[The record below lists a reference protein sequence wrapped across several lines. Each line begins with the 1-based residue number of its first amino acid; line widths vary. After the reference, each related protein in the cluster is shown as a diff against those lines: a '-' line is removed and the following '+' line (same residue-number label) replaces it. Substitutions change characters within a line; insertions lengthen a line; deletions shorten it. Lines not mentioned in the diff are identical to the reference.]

1 MKGRKHSYKA
11 KRGISTIIAS
21 IFVIEIV
28 ALSMLLIV
36 TYENNQANDTIK
48 TVQSL
53 QEKAQQ
59 PLLYEAWDNG
69 NTVLRAFQP
78 LLITHVILPNGEIE
92 NTSLLLQNQIPIT
105 EITNGFPWAIIVT
118 NQGTWYNIT
127 PIQLPG
133 LIWDNPDPSN
143 VSGMPWDSN
152 VLKVSDG
159 MPKWNAL
166 QGISYVNIT
175 QDPLPYPVSIN
186 GNYINEGLT
195 DKEAVVYIK
204 NNTEWINIT
213 YYAPTRYVANVPN
226 LYALY
231 YAWLAYQYG
240 GSSSYLDFNPSEI
253 YLEYD
258 YTGNNNIYSYSYYNS
273 QQPTL
278 SYPYNSPYFY
288 ILLTTNPFNNPVYLY
303 PGTEIWDPLTYSDN
317 YLNYVQH
324 NSGIW
329 GRGGSYRA
337 KAPINNP
344 EGALLYNYTY
354 VNATIGIYV
363 PFSDTSTDLWEVSYL
378 YIPFTDFEVT
388 NLTAIVP
395 SVVNITNGNP
405 LHNRNVDVSIRYAVF
420 ENAIVEYAP
429 YSWIDA
435 PLSISPYTGNIP
447 QSQANSAGIQ
457 YSYEAYPA
465 HNYEYFPA
473 YPIASPGG
481 INGSTTS
488 WDLAIYPYSLYPSP
502 GYSNIVTYGSDY
514 FYFNFNNPW
523 REGINSL
530 NGYDFALPYHFIPI
544 MVYKLDINLNDSI
557 ILNYGYNPYTYSW
570 ILLSNNTITTPIG
583 SFNEQYITNL
593 PLYITIPNGTY
604 LLAVNEG
611 P

>member
-1 MKGRKHSYKA
+1 
-11 KRGISTIIAS
+11 
-21 IFVIEIV
+21 
-28 ALSMLLIV
+28 
-36 TYENNQANDTIK
+36 
-48 TVQSL
+48 
-53 QEKAQQ
+53 
-59 PLLYEAWDNG
+59 LLYEAWDNG

-78 LLITHVILPNGEIE
+78 LHITHIILPNGEVE
-92 NTSLLLQNQIPIT
+92 NTSLLLQNQMPIN
-105 EITNGFPWAIIVT
+105 EILNGFSWAIIVT

-143 VSGMPWDSN
+143 VSGMPWDNN
-152 VLKVSDG
+152 VLHVSDG
-159 MPKWNAL
+159 MPKWSAL

-195 DKEAVVYIK
+195 DKEAVVYIT

-213 YYAPTRYVANVPN
+213 YYAPTKYVANVPN

-253 YLEYD
+253 YLEYN
-258 YTGNNNIYSYSYYNS
+258 YTGNNNTYSYSYYNPR
-273 QQPTL
+273 QPTL

-288 ILLTTNPFNNPVYLY
+288 ILLTTNPFNSPVYVG

-329 GRGGSYRA
+329 GWGGSYRA

-344 EGALLYNYTY
+344 EGALFYNYTY

-363 PFSDTSTDLWEVSYL
+363 PFTSVYTPQNDALWSVSYL

-395 SVVNITNGNP
+395 SVVNITKDTSPDLLG
-405 LHNRNVDVSIRYAVF
+405 VGATTTYAVF

-435 PLSISPYTGNIP
+435 PLSISPYTGNIS
-447 QSQANSAGIQ
+447 QSQANSANIQ

-473 YPIASPGG
+473 YPITNPGSG
-481 INGSTTS
+481 SGSTTS
-488 WDLAIYPYSLYPSP
+488 WDLAVYPYSLDPDVNS
-502 GYSNIVTYGSDY
+502 GTSFT
-514 FYFNFNNPW
+514 FNFNNPW
-523 REGINSL
+523 RGYIYSP

-544 MVYKLDINLNDSI
+544 MVYKLAINLYNGI

-570 ILLSNNTITTPIG
+570 ILLSTNTITTPNG
-583 SFNEQYITNL
+583 PFNEQYVTNL
-593 PLYITIPNGTY
+593 PIYIYNNTEWDLSASCQRGS
-604 LLAVNEG
+604 LS
-611 P
+611 